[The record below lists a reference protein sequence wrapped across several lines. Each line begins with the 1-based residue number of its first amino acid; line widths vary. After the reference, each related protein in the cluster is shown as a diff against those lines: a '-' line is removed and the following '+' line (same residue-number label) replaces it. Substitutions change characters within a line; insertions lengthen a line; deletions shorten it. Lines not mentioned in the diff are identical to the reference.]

1 MTMPDYEEMYSKM
14 FRACEQAINILIAA
28 QKECEECYIS
38 SPEPELTVVSLP
50 AENKKNM
57 DAE

>member
-1 MTMPDYEEMYSKM
+1 MPDYEEMYSKM